1 MMTEIIEVKNLAY
14 RGMKEY
20 NVNGKIEQ
28 RPTMKLI
35 DLTTEEWN
43 NYAVRKNTEM
53 YIKLTGMAPTTY
65 KEVRQWVQSLIE
77 GTKKPLQQQE
87 LN

>member
-1 MMTEIIEVKNLAY
+1 MTEIIEVKNLTY

-43 NYAVRKNTEM
+43 DYAAKKNTEM
-53 YIKLTGMAPTTY
+53 YIKLTGMKPTTY
-65 KEVRQWVQSLIE
+65 EEVKQWVQSLIVDTE
-77 GTKKPLQQQE
+77 KAPAATGA
-87 LN
+87 